1 VRIPYYIQL
10 DSINDLAR
18 LAAALEVV
26 PSPIYSFKLKVKEQE
41 SNILAV
47 GLNLNMGRPVFC
59 YVDAQC
65 NGEFIAYRAFM
76 GNEEVNMVNAANNP
90 AYSYAPVI
98 RVVSIPKRL
107 KGSKSIGYESIILND
122 LISLVKLGLYK
133 YMRDEVLIP
142 LFLSVD
148 KGNDKGNGNVILGT
162 FIGGNDD
169 HPYFCYTI
177 LHSIPKENFVRYSS
191 QSDEAPTFTNNID
204 EHGYIYMKIVRLK
217 STIRV

>member
-1 VRIPYYIQL
+1 MRIPYYIQL
-10 DSINDLAR
+10 ESINDLAR

-47 GLNLNMGRPVFC
+47 GLNTNTGRPVFC
-59 YVDAQC
+59 YVDAPC
-65 NGEFIAYRAFM
+65 NGEFIAYRASM
-76 GNEEVNMVNAANNP
+76 GNEEVNMVNVANNP

-98 RVVSIPKRL
+98 RVISMPKRL
-107 KGSKSIGYESIILND
+107 KGSKSIEYESIILND

-148 KGNDKGNGNVILGT
+148 KGNDNDNGILGT
-162 FIGGNDD
+162 FIGGNNDD
-169 HPYFCYTI
+169 GHPYFCYTI

-191 QSDEAPTFTNNID
+191 QSDEKPMFTNNID

>member
-1 VRIPYYIQL
+1 MRIPYYIQL

-47 GLNLNMGRPVFC
+47 GLNINMGRPVFC
-59 YVDAQC
+59 YVDAPC

-76 GNEEVNMVNAANNP
+76 GSEEVNMVNAANNP
-90 AYSYAPVI
+90 TYSYAPVI
-98 RVVSIPKRL
+98 RVISMPKRL
-107 KGSKSIGYESIILND
+107 KGSKSIEYESIILND

-148 KGNDKGNGNVILGT
+148 KSNDKDNGILGT
-162 FIGGNDD
+162 FISGNDD
-169 HPYFCYTI
+169 GHPYFCYTI

-204 EHGYIYMKIVRLK
+204 EHGYVYMKIVRLK